1 MKTTL
6 AKVNE
11 SNCLNLCMYAG
22 FCNRIL
28 YNILVLNIVN
38 NSIMIQLYF
47 MTTVLP
53 DTNAIYI
60 SYMYMHTYV
69 YTYVY
74 DICMYIL

>member
-6 AKVNE
+6 SKVAE
-11 SNCLNLCMYAG
+11 RSCLNLCMYAG

-28 YNILVLNIVN
+28 YNMLVLNIVN

-47 MTTVLP
+47 MTAILP
-53 DTNAIYI
+53 DINAIYI

-74 DICMYIL
+74 DICMYII